1 MTYTATRWNLDHL
14 LPSAEPAEIE
24 KAFKTIERRV
34 KKIEGWRKKLKN
46 NIPAKA
52 FEALLAD
59 YEAMQH
65 DLLRLYYFVSLRF
78 AGDTQDQGILALMS
92 QVQQKLAYVQNRV
105 LFFSLWWKDVDER
118 NAARLMKAAGD
129 LGYWLEEMRHF
140 KPHTL
145 SEPEEKIINLKDV
158 NGPRALETIYDTI
171 TNKFVYNLE
180 VEGEK
185 KTLTRDEL
193 SIYIRHANPELR
205 AAGYREMYRV
215 FSEQS
220 AVLAQIYSYIVR
232 DWRSENVELRR
243 FKTPISARNLGN
255 DIPDAVVDTLLKVVR
270 DNAGVFQRYFRLKAK
285 MIGAPGGKL

>member
-1 MTYTATRWNLDHL
+1 MTYTATRWSLDQL
-14 LPSAEPAEIE
+14 LPSAEPAEID
-24 KAFKTIERRV
+24 KAFKAIERRV
-34 KKIEGWRKKLKN
+34 KKIEGWRKLLKKN
-46 NIPAKA
+46 MPAKK
-52 FEALLAD
+52 FQALLAD

-78 AGDTQDQGILALMS
+78 AGDTQDQGILALMG

-171 TNKFVYNLE
+171 TNKFTYTLE
-180 VEGEK
+180 VEAK
-185 KTLTRDEL
+185 
-193 SIYIRHANPELR
+193 
-205 AAGYREMYRV
+205 
-215 FSEQS
+215 
-220 AVLAQIYSYIVR
+220 
-232 DWRSENVELRR
+232 RR
-243 FKTPISARNLGN
+243 P
-255 DIPDAVVDTLLKVVR
+255 
-270 DNAGVFQRYFRLKAK
+270 
-285 MIGAPGGKL
+285 